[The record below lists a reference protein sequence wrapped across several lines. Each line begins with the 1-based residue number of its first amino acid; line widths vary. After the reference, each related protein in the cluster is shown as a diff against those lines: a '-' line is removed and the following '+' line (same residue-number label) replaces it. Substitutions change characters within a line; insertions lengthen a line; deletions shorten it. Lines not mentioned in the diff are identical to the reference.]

1 MRKIKVLSIICLALL
16 AIVGCRKKEINKLK
30 DEVNDLKTRVTVLEE
45 TCRQNNTNI
54 VSLQTIVNAST
65 EGDYITSITP
75 ITKDGVE
82 IGYTI
87 AFKNQKPI
95 TIYNGTNGTS
105 PTIGVT
111 NVDGNYYWTLNGE
124 LLLDEND
131 NKIRVTGENGAKP
144 NLKIEDGNWYV
155 SYDDGSSWN
164 FVSNVK
170 DGLGGAVFNE
180 VTYDENFVYFTL
192 ADGTQIKIARQDAVA
207 VSTKDGAILAEFS
220 VSETKKV
227 YFSQGNLQYQAS
239 TNTWRFAEN
248 QWDYVGDANN
258 GTVFENTEKSD
269 NANISDSYSGWIDL
283 FGWGTSGYDDKNPYM
298 TNTEADYGNGINDI
312 SGTNYDWGVYNKI
325 NNGGNQT
332 GEWRTLTKEEWN
344 YVINT
349 RNNASDKKGLA
360 NVNGIPGLVVL
371 PDNWTLPD
379 GISFTNGANDD
390 FSQNT
395 YSSNDWSIMEE
406 NGAVFLPN
414 AGHRYV
420 TVVHGAKSN
429 DYEWSYGYYWS
440 SSYSNNKTAYAV
452 FVCRNAISAGES
464 EKYTTYEGFSVRLVR
479 DVE

>member
-1 MRKIKVLSIICLALL
+1 MRKLKVLSIICLALL
-16 AIVGCRKKEINKLK
+16 AMVGCRKKEINKLK

-45 TCRQNNTNI
+45 TCKQNNTNI

-111 NVDGNYYWTLNGE
+111 NVAGNYYWTLNGE

-207 VSTKDGAILAEFS
+207 VSSIEGAILAEFS

-239 TNTWRFAEN
+239 TQAWKFAEH
-248 QWDYVGDANN
+248 QYDIIG
-258 GTVFENTEKSD
+258 ED
-269 NANISDSYSGWIDL
+269 NASISSSYAGWIDL
-283 FGWGTSGYDDKNPYM
+283 FGWGTSGWNSRANAYQPYSTSTDYEDYSPGGSKSNNLTDDYAN
-298 TNTEADYGNGINDI
+298 A
-312 SGTNYDWGVYNKI
+312 DWGVYNKI
-325 NNGGNQT
+325 SNGGNQA
-332 GEWRTLTKEEWN
+332 GQWRTLTNDEWY
-344 YVINT
+344 YVIKK
-349 RNNASDKKGLA
+349 RANASSKNGVA
-360 NVNGIPGLVVL
+360 SVNEVNGLILL
-371 PDNWTLPD
+371 PDEWTLPE
-379 GISFTNGANDD
+379 GIVFTSGVVDD
-390 FSQNT
+390 YGSEYYALVNSYT
-395 YSSNDWSIMEE
+395 ASEWAKLEA
-406 NGAVFLPN
+406 NGAVFLPA
-414 AGHRYV
+414 AGYRDGTDVYNV
-420 TVVHGAKSN
+420 GTSGM
-429 DYEWSYGYYWS
+429 YWS
-440 SSYSNNKTAYAV
+440 SSAGGNGVAYSLYFGSNSMFTSNGY
-452 FVCRNAISAGES
+452 RYGL
-464 EKYTTYEGFSVRLVR
+464 SVRLVK

>member
-1 MRKIKVLSIICLALL
+1 MRKLKFLSIICLALL
-16 AIVGCRKKEINKLK
+16 AMVGCRKKEINKLK

-45 TCRQNNTNI
+45 TCKQNNTNI

-170 DGLGGAVFNE
+170 DGLGDTGAVFNE

-192 ADGTQIKIARQDAVA
+192 ADGTQLKIAQQDAVA
-207 VSTKDGAILAEFS
+207 VSSIEGAILAEFS

-227 YFSQGNLQYQAS
+227 YFSMGNLQYKAS
-239 TNTWRFAEN
+239 SNIWRFAKN
-248 QWDYVGDANN
+248 QFDMIGI
-258 GTVFENTEKSD
+258 S
-269 NANISDSYSGWIDL
+269 NINFSETYDGWIDL
-283 FGWGTSGYDDKNPYM
+283 FSWGTSGYNNKHPYM
-298 TNTEADYGNGINDI
+298 TSDNGSDYGDGTNDI
-312 SGTNYDWGVYNKI
+312 AGTNYDWGIYNKI
-325 NNGGNQT
+325 SNGGNAV
-332 GEWRTLTKEEWN
+332 GLWRTLTSEEWE
-344 YVINT
+344 YVISN
-349 RNNASDKKGLA
+349 RENASSLKGIA
-360 NVNGIPGLVVL
+360 AVNGVNGLILL
-371 PDNWTLPD
+371 PDAWTLPN
-379 GISFTNGANDD
+379 GISFTSGFANEFGSEYYTTINNYTVSDWGKMEDNGAI
-390 FSQNT
+390 FIPSAGT
-395 YSSNDWSIMEE
+395 RYIKME
-406 NGAVFLPN
+406 NVG
-414 AGHRYV
+414 
-420 TVVHGAKSN
+420 SC
-429 DYEWSYGYYWS
+429 GYYNS
-440 SSYSNNKTAYAV
+440 STADEAYYTNILV
-452 FVCRNAISAGES
+452 FGSKNAITHSYAR
-464 EKYTTYEGFSVRLVR
+464 EGAYSVRLVR

>member
-1 MRKIKVLSIICLALL
+1 MRKLKVLSIICLALL

-131 NKIRVTGENGAKP
+131 NKIRVTGEKGAKP

-170 DGLGGAVFNE
+170 DGLGETGTVFNE

-207 VSTKDGAILAEFS
+207 VSTKDGAILSEFS

-248 QWDYVGDANN
+248 QWDYVGTQTYTQHHVDMGHPIHLG
-258 GTVFENTEKSD
+258 GTVVGSD
-269 NANISDSYSGWIDL
+269 NA
-283 FGWGTSGYDDKNPYM
+283 
-298 TNTEADYGNGINDI
+298 
-312 SGTNYDWGVYNKI
+312 
-325 NNGGNQT
+325 
-332 GEWRTLTKEEWN
+332 
-344 YVINT
+344 
-349 RNNASDKKGLA
+349 
-360 NVNGIPGLVVL
+360 LVS
-371 PDNWTLPD
+371 P
-379 GISFTNGANDD
+379 
-390 FSQNT
+390 
-395 YSSNDWSIMEE
+395 
-406 NGAVFLPN
+406 
-414 AGHRYV
+414 
-420 TVVHGAKSN
+420 
-429 DYEWSYGYYWS
+429 
-440 SSYSNNKTAYAV
+440 
-452 FVCRNAISAGES
+452 
-464 EKYTTYEGFSVRLVR
+464 TYEGWM
-479 DVE
+479 D